1 MSAIMNFIERNMEYI
16 EIELIVAFLIDV
28 NLLHKYTHGRDWLYI
43 CKKVNYDYCYE
54 NTDGQTP
61 SDKLGRRSMY
71 QIKSNEMLNTLIFN
85 IEQTVT
91 KAKEKLST
99 SVNNTIT
106 ETYWQIGKYIVETE
120 QDGKIKAAYGKKLLT
135 TLSHELTLRLGKGY
149 SRPNLNNMRK
159 FYLKYPN
166 CQMVSDKLSWSHICE
181 LIKLD
186 DDLERSFYERQTV
199 NENWSVRELQ
209 RQIDS
214 ALFLRLAVSRDK
226 EGILSLAQR
235 GIEVQKPEDV
245 IKSTYTLEFLNLPE
259 SSQYTES
266 DLEQRL
272 IDNLQKFLLELGKG
286 FTFVGRQYKITI
298 NNVHYHVDL
307 VFYHRILKCFVLIDL
322 KKNSVRHE
330 DIGQMNMYLGYFATE
345 ENMPDDNAPIGILMS
360 RNKDE
365 LLVEYATYGMD
376 SNLFVS
382 KYELYL
388 PNREDL
394 ERLVSN
400 ILKDSSGES

>member
-1 MSAIMNFIERNMEYI
+1 
-16 EIELIVAFLIDV
+16 
-28 NLLHKYTHGRDWLYI
+28 
-43 CKKVNYDYCYE
+43 
-54 NTDGQTP
+54 
-61 SDKLGRRSMY
+61 MY

-345 ENMPDDNAPIGILMS
+345 ENMPDDNAPIGIIMS

>member
-1 MSAIMNFIERNMEYI
+1 
-16 EIELIVAFLIDV
+16 
-28 NLLHKYTHGRDWLYI
+28 
-43 CKKVNYDYCYE
+43 
-54 NTDGQTP
+54 
-61 SDKLGRRSMY
+61 MY

-166 CQMVSDKLSWSHICE
+166 CQTVSDKLSWSHICE

-259 SSQYTES
+259 SNQYTES

-286 FTFVGRQYKITI
+286 FTFVGRQYKITV
-298 NNVHYHVDL
+298 NNIHYHVDL

-345 ENMPDDNAPIGILMS
+345 ENMPDDNAPIGIIMS

-382 KYELYL
+382 KYESYL

>member
-1 MSAIMNFIERNMEYI
+1 
-16 EIELIVAFLIDV
+16 
-28 NLLHKYTHGRDWLYI
+28 
-43 CKKVNYDYCYE
+43 
-54 NTDGQTP
+54 
-61 SDKLGRRSMY
+61 MY
-71 QIKSNEMLNTLIFN
+71 QISSNEMLNTLISN
-85 IEQTVT
+85 IEQTVVI
-91 KAKEKLST
+91 AKEKLAT
-99 SVNNTIT
+99 SVNTTIT

-166 CQMVSDKLSWSHICE
+166 CQTVSDKLSWSHICE

-345 ENMPDDNAPIGILMS
+345 ENMPDDNAPIGIIMS

>member
-1 MSAIMNFIERNMEYI
+1 
-16 EIELIVAFLIDV
+16 
-28 NLLHKYTHGRDWLYI
+28 
-43 CKKVNYDYCYE
+43 
-54 NTDGQTP
+54 
-61 SDKLGRRSMY
+61 MY

-272 IDNLQKFLLELGKG
+272 IDNLQKFLLELGW
-286 FTFVGRQYKITI
+286 
-298 NNVHYHVDL
+298 
-307 VFYHRILKCFVLIDL
+307 VL
-322 KKNSVRHE
+322 
-330 DIGQMNMYLGYFATE
+330 
-345 ENMPDDNAPIGILMS
+345 
-360 RNKDE
+360 
-365 LLVEYATYGMD
+365 LL
-376 SNLFVS
+376 
-382 KYELYL
+382 
-388 PNREDL
+388 
-394 ERLVSN
+394 
-400 ILKDSSGES
+400 

>member
-1 MSAIMNFIERNMEYI
+1 
-16 EIELIVAFLIDV
+16 
-28 NLLHKYTHGRDWLYI
+28 
-43 CKKVNYDYCYE
+43 
-54 NTDGQTP
+54 
-61 SDKLGRRSMY
+61 MY
-71 QIKSNEMLNTLIFN
+71 QIKPNEMLNTLIVN
-85 IEQTVT
+85 IEQTV
-91 KAKEKLST
+91 ANAREKLAF

-259 SSQYTES
+259 PKQYTES

-298 NNVHYHVDL
+298 NNIHYHVDL
-307 VFYHRILKCFVLIDL
+307 VFYHRILKCFVLIVL
-322 KKNSVRHE
+322 KKSSVRHE
-330 DIGQMNMYLGYFATE
+330 DIGQMNMYLGYFAAE
-345 ENMPDDNAPIGILMS
+345 ENMPDDNAPIGIIMS

-400 ILKDSSGES
+400 ILKDSSGEL

>member
-1 MSAIMNFIERNMEYI
+1 
-16 EIELIVAFLIDV
+16 
-28 NLLHKYTHGRDWLYI
+28 
-43 CKKVNYDYCYE
+43 
-54 NTDGQTP
+54 
-61 SDKLGRRSMY
+61 MY

-166 CQMVSDKLSWSHICE
+166 CQTVSDKLSWSHICE

-286 FTFVGRQYKITI
+286 FTFVGRQYKITV
-298 NNVHYHVDL
+298 NNIHYHVDL

-345 ENMPDDNAPIGILMS
+345 ENMPDDNAPIGIIMS